1 MQNRATTRSAR
12 HPPFI
17 IRKMSTSRLRESSSP
32 KRYYPPIAG
41 ILGTIQ
47 PSCSIPGSRHP
58 PSARRAIRGVNA
70 VPSSYQPRTCAA
82 SSSDFAMKSEDE
94 AAQVLSWYG
103 AGTAEVPPG
112 GGAHSP
118 LKCVSSYQPP
128 LRRSRC
134 TDPPFSTAARP
145 LEKPPSVLH
154 LFRLQPIFFSPQAPC

>member
-1 MQNRATTRSAR
+1 MINRMLNFTHAVIGGLLQNRATTRSAR

-82 SSSDFAMKSEDE
+82 SSSDFMAKSEDE
-94 AAQVLSWYG
+94 AAQVRGWYDDG
-103 AGTAEVPPG
+103 VAQYG
-112 GGAHSP
+112 GGNPECHYSP
-118 LKCVSSYQPP
+118 PHRNCP
-128 LRRSRC
+128 RI
-134 TDPPFSTAARP
+134 
-145 LEKPPSVLH
+145 
-154 LFRLQPIFFSPQAPC
+154 QPIAQGTGMLRTENVVPLPRDELE